1 MINCISVGTDDG
13 DLPWNGFLTRRV
25 AAAIK
30 ALGQIYLSFGRVVG
44 QQQCERDSWM
54 LLLCR
59 NHTLRCQPVKAAI
72 LADQKLRYTV
82 INDMLLNGCTE
93 SGQQIIR
100 SLAMADE
107 EATFSAHNEKS
118 PLLSYF
124 NSKGLIFS
132 MGIEYH
138 FHMKVR

>member
-1 MINCISVGTDDG
+1 M
-13 DLPWNGFLTRRV
+13 F
-25 AAAIK
+25 
-30 ALGQIYLSFGRVVG
+30 
-44 QQQCERDSWM
+44 
-54 LLLCR
+54 LLCF
-59 NHTLRCQPVKAAI
+59 NYTLRCQSVKAAI
-72 LADQKLRYTV
+72 FAYQEFRYAV
-82 INDMLLNGCTE
+82 FNDMLLNGYTK
-93 SGQQIIR
+93 SRQQII
-100 SLAMADE
+100 SGLAMADK

>member
-1 MINCISVGTDDG
+1 
-13 DLPWNGFLTRRV
+13 
-25 AAAIK
+25 
-30 ALGQIYLSFGRVVG
+30 
-44 QQQCERDSWM
+44 M
-54 LLLCR
+54 LLLCL
-59 NHTLRCQPVKAAI
+59 NHTLCCKAIKAAI
-72 LADQKLRYTV
+72 FADQELRYTV

-93 SGQQIIR
+93 SWQQIIR
-100 SLAMADE
+100 SLTMADE

>member
-1 MINCISVGTDDG
+1 
-13 DLPWNGFLTRRV
+13 
-25 AAAIK
+25 
-30 ALGQIYLSFGRVVG
+30 
-44 QQQCERDSWM
+44 M
-54 LLLCR
+54 LLLCL
-59 NHTLRCQPVKAAI
+59 NHTLRCKAIEAAVF
-72 LADQKLRYTV
+72 ADKELRYTV

-93 SGQQIIR
+93 SWQQIIR
-100 SLAMADE
+100 SLTMADE
-107 EATFSAHNEKS
+107 EATFSTHNEKS

>member
-1 MINCISVGTDDG
+1 M
-13 DLPWNGFLTRRV
+13 LFLC
-25 AAAIK
+25 
-30 ALGQIYLSFGRVVG
+30 L
-44 QQQCERDSWM
+44 
-54 LLLCR
+54 
-59 NHTLRCQPVKAAI
+59 NHTLRCQSVKAAI

-100 SLAMADE
+100 SLAVADE
-107 EATFSAHNEKS
+107 EATFSTHNEKS

>member
-1 MINCISVGTDDG
+1 
-13 DLPWNGFLTRRV
+13 
-25 AAAIK
+25 
-30 ALGQIYLSFGRVVG
+30 
-44 QQQCERDSWM
+44 M
-54 LLLCR
+54 LLLCL
-59 NHTLRCQPVKAAI
+59 NHTLRCQSVKAAI

-93 SGQQIIR
+93 SGQQII
-100 SLAMADE
+100 SGLTMADE
-107 EATFSAHNEKS
+107 EATFSTHNEKS
-118 PLLSYF
+118 TLLSYF